1 MIGLRD
7 TAGYAKRAVRV
18 LRRQDLWPARQ
29 MRCRT
34 LWIGNSGA
42 RWCICPDRLSAA
54 SVVYSFGVGTD
65 ISFDLGLIARF
76 GLPLHA
82 FDPTPQSIDW
92 LKNQDLPREFRFH
105 PYGVAGFDGTCAF
118 LPPENRE
125 HISYSMVQRL
135 SARQAIE
142 APVRRLGTIM
152 EIFGHERLDL
162 LKMDIEG
169 AEYAVLAD
177 MLANRIV
184 VQQLLVEFHHRWPQI
199 GIEKTKR
206 AIRALNAA
214 GYRIFSVSPSG
225 EEYSFLFTS

>member
-1 MIGLRD
+1 MLGLKE
-7 TAGYAKRAVRV
+7 TVTYAKRAVRV

-29 MRCRT
+29 ARCKT

-42 RWCICPDRLSAA
+42 RWCICPDHLSAS
-54 SVVYSFGVGTD
+54 SVVYSFGVGKD
-65 ISFDLGLIARF
+65 ISFDLALIARF

-92 LKNQDLPREFRFH
+92 LKSQDLPREFRFH
-105 PYGVAGFDGTCAF
+105 PYGIADFDGACAF
-118 LPPENRE
+118 LPPENPG
-125 HISYSMVQRL
+125 HVSYSMVQR
-135 SARQAIE
+135 SSTRQAVQV
-142 APVRRLGTIM
+142 PVQRLGTTM
-152 EIFGHERLDL
+152 QMLGHERLDL

-184 VQQLLVEFHHRWPQI
+184 VRQLLVEFHHRWPHI
-199 GIEKTKR
+199 GIEKSKR

-225 EEYSFLFTS
+225 EEYSFLLAG